1 MSRII
6 KTFAALFLS
15 FFFLATLGRAET
27 IAAKYYLA
35 GLQFYEKSQYDDALE
50 KFERATDENFDF
62 WQSYQMIGYCYFY
75 LRQKDNALTAFA
87 ESLRL
92 HPDNPKLMRL
102 CDNLKSGALD
112 FPLQPVALN
121 PEPVGTPVVVGPLL
135 SRFSSAKKPF

>member
-75 LRQKDNALTAFA
+75 L
-87 ESLRL
+87 
-92 HPDNPKLMRL
+92 
-102 CDNLKSGALD
+102 
-112 FPLQPVALN
+112 
-121 PEPVGTPVVVGPLL
+121 
-135 SRFSSAKKPF
+135 